1 MTLQEIELLIQ
12 EGEGYNVEYKQ
23 SFPSKLSELA
33 TELCAFANANGGVLL
48 VGINDKQQAVG
59 VTMDNTQRSRI
70 QGVINLI
77 DPALHIQVSEQE
89 INGKV
94 ILCFECPGGEQ
105 KPYAVSGSIYV
116 RNGPNSER
124 VTSIEQMR
132 RFFQHSDSI
141 FFDTAP
147 CLSFKYPEDFDSNYF
162 GEFAGKAGITSN
174 ISESSLLQNLRL
186 NAINN
191 QLTNAGVLFFAK
203 KVQIHIDQATVRCV
217 LFKGVDKRYILD
229 SKEITGSLIVQY
241 EEALKYVISKLNLRY
256 EIENQQGGPRKE
268 ILEIPETVFREA
280 LVNALCHRSYYEKGA
295 VIMVEIYDDRVE
307 ISNPGGLISAITPQ
321 EFGTKSF
328 SRNPLIFGLMQR
340 INLVEKV
347 GSGIKRM
354 RDAMKDAGLIAPKF
368 EIGGFF
374 TVILY
379 RPIDFEKWLEGWSLH
394 LTTPLTKI
402 LFAVHDNERVTKAQ
416 LSDIIAQG
424 KTSVDNNIN
433 KLRNLGLLIREG
445 SDKSGRWLINQ
456 LPPPSEDFG

>member
-1 MTLQEIELLIQ
+1 MTLQELEILIQ

-48 VGINDKQQAVG
+48 VGINDNQQVVG

-77 DPALHIQVSEQE
+77 DPALPIQVSEQK
-89 INGKV
+89 INEKV
-94 ILCFECPGGEQ
+94 ILCFECPAGEQ

-147 CLSFKYPEDFDSNYF
+147 CPAFKYPEDFDSNYF
-162 GEFAGKAGITSN
+162 KEFTRKAGITTN
-174 ISESSLLQNLRL
+174 INETSLMENLRL
-186 NAINN
+186 TTRDKR
-191 QLTNAGVLFFAK
+191 LTNAAVLFFGK
-203 KVQIHIDQATVRCV
+203 NLQNFIDHATVRCV
-217 LFKGVDKRYILD
+217 LFKGADKRYILD
-229 SKEITGSLIVQY
+229 SKEIMGNLVVQY
-241 EEALKYVISKLNLRY
+241 EEALKYIISKLNLRY
-256 EIENQQGGPRKE
+256 DIENQKGGPRKE

-280 LVNALCHRSYYEKGA
+280 LVNALCHRSYYDKGA

-307 ISNPGGLISAITPQ
+307 INNPGGLISTITQQ

-354 RDAMKDAGLIAPKF
+354 RDAMKDANLIEPKF
-368 EIGGFF
+368 ETGGFF
-374 TVILY
+374 TVIFY
-379 RPIDFEKWLEGWSLH
+379 RPMAFEKWLESWNLH
-394 LTTPLTKI
+394 LTASLNKI
-402 LFAVHDNERVTKAQ
+402 LSAIHDKEKVTKAQ
-416 LSDIIAQG
+416 LSDIIGQG

-445 SDKSGRWLINQ
+445 SDKAGRWRINQ
-456 LPPPSEDFG
+456 LPPPTV